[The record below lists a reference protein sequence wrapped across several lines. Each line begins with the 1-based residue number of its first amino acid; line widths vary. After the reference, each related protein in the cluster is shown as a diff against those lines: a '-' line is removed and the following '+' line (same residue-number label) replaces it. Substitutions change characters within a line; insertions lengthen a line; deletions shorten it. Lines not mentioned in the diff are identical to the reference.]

1 MLGYRQGEILSH
13 LLLFARQLKE
23 KGLKITPDGV
33 VDAARSLAFI
43 DLSFRQD
50 FNSALKANFVSS
62 PLDLAVFDALFEQ
75 FWSHIQKEESQE
87 SPLPNAGEQ
96 EDGETCGEEIPPRS
110 QEVEYASEENGPDEQ
125 ELRSGYSPEEVLVGK
140 DFSQF
145 SSEEGGILEREF
157 ARILSQLATRVSRR
171 RKPAARGREMDFR
184 RSLKRAVRHGG
195 EMVELVRR
203 KRKIKP
209 LKVMVICDVSGS
221 MDASTRFILRFL
233 FGMQKVLDQS
243 ECFVFSTRLTRITDI
258 LKHNRWAQTLTDISR
273 RVQDWSGGTKI
284 GHGLQVFNERYARR
298 MTARSS
304 VVILIS
310 DGWDRGEAE
319 LLEAEM
325 KRLKRRARRLIWLN
339 PLLGTP
345 EYQPLCLGMRTA
357 LPYIDYFLPANTLKG
372 LQAMRDV
379 LVSLSAPSPSRGRVG
394 VGGIKQ

>member
-1 MLGYRQGEILSH
+1 MPGYRQGEILSH
-13 LLLFARQLKE
+13 LLLFARQLKA

-33 VDAARSLAFI
+33 ADAARSLAFI

-50 FNSALKANFVSS
+50 FYSALKANFVSS
-62 PLDLAVFDALFEQ
+62 PKDLAVFDALFEQ
-75 FWSHIQKEESQE
+75 FWTRIQKEESQE
-87 SPLPNAGEQ
+87 LPLPSTEEQ
-96 EDGETCGEEIPPRS
+96 ENGEACGDESPSGS
-110 QEVEYASEENGPDEQ
+110 QEVEVASEENGVDEQ

-140 DFSQF
+140 DFSRF
-145 SSEEGGILEREF
+145 FPEEEGILEREF

-221 MDASTRFILRFL
+221 MDASTRFMLRFL
-233 FGMQKVLDQS
+233 FGMKKVLDQS
-243 ECFVFSTRLTRITDI
+243 EFFVFSTRLTRITDI
-258 LKHNRWAQTLTDISR
+258 LQPNRWTQALTDISR

-284 GHGLQVFNERYARR
+284 GHCLQVFNERYARR
-298 MTARSS
+298 MAARSS

-319 LLEAEM
+319 LLDAEM

-357 LPYIDYFLPANTLKG
+357 LPYVDFFLPANTLRG
-372 LQAMRDV
+372 LRTLGDV
-379 LVSLSAPSPSRGRVG
+379 LADLHKGVSG
-394 VGGIKQ
+394 